1 MIHEKKIE
9 LLAPAGNFEKLEA
22 AIHFGADA
30 VYLGGKDFSLRSH
43 SCNFTTEEIG
53 DAASHAHR
61 CGVRLYVACN
71 VFARNAERSK
81 IYAHLEQIGK
91 AGVDAVIIADPG
103 IFMAAKEVLD
113 DIAIHVST
121 QANTTSILSAAFW
134 ANQGAKRI
142 NAARELS
149 LSEIR
154 EIASS
159 ALIEVEAFVHG
170 AMCVALSGRCLL
182 SHYLAGRDGNRGL
195 CAHACRWKYYVAE
208 EQRPGEYMPVYED
221 DRGSH
226 FFSAKD
232 LCMIDHV
239 PEMIDAGI
247 ASLKIE
253 GRMKGVNYI
262 AATVRTYRHAID
274 AYYANQSDY
283 RVDPAWRR
291 ELETVNYRGYS
302 SGFYLNDT
310 EGTLPVY
317 DPVKRNDEHRYIGK
331 IHGKKGEG
339 EIIVN
344 VKNRVIKNGLV
355 EIIRRDGPPRKNRV
369 LRIITD
375 ADFDAAAAQPNTR
388 ASLVL
393 ETPDACIPG
402 DIIRAL

>member
-1 MIHEKKIE
+1 LTPGTGFLYAKWKPLFFVGNFIRTQMMHGKKIE
-9 LLAPAGNFEKLEA
+9 LLAPAGNAEKLEA

-43 SCNFTTEEIG
+43 SGNFTTEEIG

-159 ALIEVEAFVHG
+159 APIEVEAFVHG

-182 SHYLAGRDGNRGL
+182 SHYLAGRDGNR
-195 CAHACRWKYYVAE
+195 AYA
-208 EQRPGEYMPVYED
+208 PMP
-221 DRGSH
+221 
-226 FFSAKD
+226 
-232 LCMIDHV
+232 
-239 PEMIDAGI
+239 AG
-247 ASLKIE
+247 
-253 GRMKGVNYI
+253 GN
-262 AATVRTYRHAID
+262 
-274 AYYANQSDY
+274 
-283 RVDPAWRR
+283 
-291 ELETVNYRGYS
+291 
-302 SGFYLNDT
+302 
-310 EGTLPVY
+310 
-317 DPVKRNDEHRYIGK
+317 
-331 IHGKKGEG
+331 
-339 EIIVN
+339 II
-344 VKNRVIKNGLV
+344 L
-355 EIIRRDGPPRKNRV
+355 
-369 LRIITD
+369 
-375 ADFDAAAAQPNTR
+375 
-388 ASLVL
+388 
-393 ETPDACIPG
+393 
-402 DIIRAL
+402 